1 MQNINPTQDL
11 SFKAKNWA
19 DIYKSATMRIKNRE
33 VVQSIRNTVEAVKIL
48 RTKTPEE
55 VYGLIQK
62 EANGGNAD
70 LVGILNSLMSKKM
83 ALEVYKDTK

>member
-83 ALEVYKDTK
+83 ALKVYKDIK